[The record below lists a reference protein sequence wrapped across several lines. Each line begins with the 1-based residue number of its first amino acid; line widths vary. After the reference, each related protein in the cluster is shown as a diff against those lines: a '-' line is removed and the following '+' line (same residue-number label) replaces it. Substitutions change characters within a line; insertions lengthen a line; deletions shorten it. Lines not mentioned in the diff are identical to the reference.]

1 MTCPLARKL
10 RCLSF
15 ELSTRP
21 SLRWPFG
28 RHGDSKLSIQW
39 ETDSMLKK
47 LLLAGAVVLA
57 GSAMVAQTA
66 EAQGRYGP
74 YRSFGPS
81 YRSVGP
87 SYRSVGPVYRS
98 GRPVIV
104 APAPVYRSQRV
115 YSAYPQYNYGYGFA
129 PPVYQSYRPSFGRG
143 MGNFGYPVYGPTFG
157 TPFGTPSGLSLYIG
171 R

>member
-1 MTCPLARKL
+1 M
-10 RCLSF
+10 F
-15 ELSTRP
+15 
-21 SLRWPFG
+21 
-28 RHGDSKLSIQW
+28 
-39 ETDSMLKK
+39 KK

-74 YRSFGPS
+74 YRSF
-81 YRSVGP
+81 GP

-129 PPVYQSYRPSFGRG
+129 PPVYQSYRPSVGRG

-157 TPFGTPSGLSLYIG
+157 TPRGFSLYIG